1 MTNPSDSYGNYP
13 RQNGMRPIRVTLAAG
28 VPQRFQRPGDWI
40 AAITAPVNDLTVRFD
55 NSEKVP
61 LPQGLGFRSYY
72 GEIELESATGQAVVV
87 LAGFGSVSDSRANVT
102 ATLNVNIAPG
112 NTIDDGA
119 DVAVPSGVATVIKT
133 VDLTRLHAI
142 ICNPSTNTASFRI
155 GSSTVTA
162 AKGILL
168 EPGETLIYDMT
179 GAIYAFQASGSAATI
194 SAAAVRSV

>member
-1 MTNPSDSYGNYP
+1 MSSDSYGNYP

-72 GEIELESATGQAVVV
+72 GEIELESATGQTIVV

-112 NTIDDGA
+112 NTIGDGA
-119 DVAVPSGVATVIKT
+119 DVATVSGAATLLLP

-142 ICNPSTNTASFRI
+142 ICNPSTNAATVRI
-155 GSSTVTA
+155 GSA
-162 AKGILL
+162 AVAAATGIPL
-168 EPGETLIYDMT
+168 EPGESLTYDMT
-179 GAIYAFQASGSAATI
+179 GAIYAFQASGGVVTVSA
-194 SAAAVRSV
+194 SSVRSV

>member
-1 MTNPSDSYGNYP
+1 MNQSDSYGNAP

-28 VPQRFQRPGDWI
+28 VPQRFQIAGDWV
-40 AAITAPVNDLTVRFD
+40 AAITAPVNDLTARFD

-61 LPQGLGFRSYY
+61 LPQGLGFRRYY
-72 GEIELESATGQAVVV
+72 GEIELESATGQTVVI
-87 LAGFGSVSDSRANVT
+87 LAGYGSVSDSRANVT

-119 DVAVPSGVATVIKT
+119 DVATVSGAATVLLP

-142 ICNPSTNTASFRI
+142 ITNPSINIATVRI
-155 GSSTVTA
+155 GSASVTA
-162 AKGILL
+162 SKGIPL
-168 EPGETLIYDMT
+168 EPGETLTYDMT
-179 GAIYAFQASGSAATI
+179 GAIYAFQASGAAVTI

>member
-1 MTNPSDSYGNYP
+1 MTADSYGNYP

-28 VPQRFQRPGDWI
+28 VPQRFQRSGDWI
-40 AAITAPVNDLTVRFD
+40 AAITAPVSDLTVRFD

-61 LPQGLGFRSYY
+61 LPQGLGFRAYY

-102 ATLNVNIAPG
+102 ATLNVTLAAG

-119 DVAVPSGVATVIKT
+119 DVATASGAATLLLP
-133 VDLTRLHAI
+133 VDLTRLHAV
-142 ICNPSTNTASFRI
+142 ICNPSTNTATVRI
-155 GSSTVTA
+155 GSATVNAT
-162 AKGILL
+162 KGILV
-168 EPGETLIYDMT
+168 EPGETLTYEMT
-179 GAIYAFQASGSAATI
+179 GAIYAFQNSGGAVTI